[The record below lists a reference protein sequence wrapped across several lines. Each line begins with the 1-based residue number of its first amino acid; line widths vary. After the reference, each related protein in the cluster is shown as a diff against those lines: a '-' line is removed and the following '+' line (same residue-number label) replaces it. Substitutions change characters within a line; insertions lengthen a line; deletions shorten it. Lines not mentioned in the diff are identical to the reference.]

1 MMDFEEPSEF
11 PVPDWVRDAVFYQV
25 FPDRF
30 ARSGAY
36 NPVGNFAP
44 WGSKPTTTNF
54 CGGNLEGIREH
65 LQYIKDLGANTL
77 YLCPIFQSNSNHRY
91 HTFDYFK
98 IDPVLGTLDH
108 FDKLVEDAH
117 GLGLRIILDGVFN
130 HCSRGFFQFN
140 SLMEVGPDSPYRDW
154 FIVDSFPVTAY
165 SGKPNYRCWWNLP
178 ALPKF
183 NTENPEVREFLFSVA
198 EFWLH
203 RGIDG
208 WRLDVPDEIDDD
220 SFWREFRL
228 RVKRINPDAYIVG
241 EIWNPPARWLQGD
254 QFDGV
259 MNYTLRRLLLD
270 FLLGGERSFPKTS
283 EFCKSL
289 RANFSG
295 KFGVSMNVLAS
306 HDTRRLVSQP
316 GGNLEMSKLLST
328 LQFFLPGAPCI
339 YYGEEF
345 AMEGGKDPD
354 NRRCF
359 PWGRQLSEGQ
369 NEYFHFFKKL
379 VAMRNAEV
387 VLRRGALNAV
397 PQDDGFKVQ
406 RFLGGD
412 LLEMCV
418 TWGEP
423 GSAARFSL
431 NKNGLP
437 Y

>member
-36 NPVGNFAP
+36 APVGNFAP

-117 GLGLRIILDGVFN
+117 GLGIRIILDGVFN

-198 EFWLH
+198 EFWLY

-387 VLRRGALNAV
+387 VLRRGAINVV

-418 TWGEP
+418 TWGEQ